1 MLETLIGVGGNL
13 LGGLFGSRSAKK
25 AAAQQRAWA
34 LEDQKMQ
41 FVRHREA
48 SELGGFNPL
57 ATLGMGQG
65 VAPTPI
71 DTTNYM
77 GSAIADSA
85 LLVADSIAARK
96 ADKTAKAAQDL
107 AAANAKLNQQVRD
120 LTLRP
125 KIGGVYAQRAN
136 TPTLRQAL
144 GAEDGSDSGNVS
156 VDGVSRAGVGRR
168 DDAGASPLR
177 PLSELDV
184 LDPRR
189 EVEQKPVPS
198 GPGFMVVDNPYLP
211 KMWFPSIDGDEPVDL
226 LDAPSIAPFALQ
238 MMNHYAPHLADG
250 GTLKPSDRKKQ
261 REHAESGQA
270 YLTQRQQRYHAWL
283 RKAQPMR
290 FDPNHRDGYY
300 RP

>member
-71 DTTNYM
+71 DATNYM

-85 LLVADSIAARK
+85 LLVADSIAAKK

-144 GAEDGSDSGNVS
+144 GAEDDQSSASNGPDLSGGGGADSSGPNGLGPIAT
-156 VDGVSRAGVGRR
+156 VDPV
-168 DDAGASPLR
+168 
-177 PLSELDV
+177 
-184 LDPRR
+184 DPRR
-189 EVEQKPVPS
+189 EVEIKPVPS
-198 GPGFMVVDNPYLP
+198 GPGVMTVENAWLP
-211 KMWFPSIDGDEPVDL
+211 KLWFPTIDGDEPLDL
-226 LDAPSIAPFALQ
+226 LDLPSVAWLGAQLAY
-238 MMNHYAPHLADG
+238 HGGAHLADG

-261 REHAESGQA
+261 REHAEIGQA